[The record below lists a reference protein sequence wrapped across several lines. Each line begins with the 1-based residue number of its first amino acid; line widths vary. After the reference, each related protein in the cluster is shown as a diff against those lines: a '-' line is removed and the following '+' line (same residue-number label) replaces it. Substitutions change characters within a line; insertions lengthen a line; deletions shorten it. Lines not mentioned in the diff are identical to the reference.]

1 MYFNRHFYGI
11 IFWRRENRF
20 SRNKFLESR
29 KALIFAMRRCMTAV
43 LLFLAMIFILSGCGA
58 QREEPLKN
66 AYEYEKVRLV
76 MTANG
81 TDMGIETLTARRF
94 AELVDKESGGNVQI
108 EFYPNDEL
116 TGGNTNEA
124 VRSLSEG
131 SVDMG
136 AYVSGTMSLLDSRL
150 EVATIPWSFSS
161 YQEARKV
168 IDETGGEFYAKV
180 LADYGLIY
188 LGSTHN
194 AMRQLS
200 NNRNPVRTPVDLR
213 DMKIRVLGGDI
224 YRMFFSALDAKPVP
238 LGWSELNIA
247 IRQGVIEGQENGF
260 FLMQSGHL
268 NEIQKYMTVWNY
280 LYENYLFVI
289 NRKTFDRLEP
299 KTQVLIREKM
309 LEACEWSRDYLEAE
323 EEQIRK
329 QFVADGLKII
339 ELSPKELE
347 LFKELVRPLREE
359 LKAKY
364 GAEACKAFRID
375 MEKKF

>member
-1 MYFNRHFYGI
+1 
-11 IFWRRENRF
+11 
-20 SRNKFLESR
+20 
-29 KALIFAMRRCMTAV
+29 MRRCLTAV
-43 LLFLAMIFILSGCGA
+43 LLFLAMLFILSGCGE
-58 QREEPLKN
+58 QREESFKN
-66 AYEYEKVRLV
+66 ANEYEKVRLV

-94 AELVDKESGGNVQI
+94 SELVKEASGGNVQI

-124 VRSLSEG
+124 VRSLTEG

-136 AYVSGTMSLLDSRL
+136 AYVSGTMSLLDPRL

-168 IDETGGEFYAKV
+168 IDETGGEFYAKI
-180 LADYGLIY
+180 LDDYGLVY

-200 NNRNPVRTPVDLR
+200 SNRNPVRTPVDIR
-213 DMKIRVLGGDI
+213 DMKIRVLGGDV
-224 YRMFFSALDAKPVP
+224 YRLFFSALGAKPIP

-260 FLMQSGHL
+260 FLMRSGRL

-299 KTQVLIREKM
+299 KTQALIREKM

-323 EEQIRK
+323 EEKIRK
-329 QFVADGLKII
+329 QFAADGLKII

-347 LFKELVRPLREE
+347 MFKEQVRPLREE

-375 MEKKF
+375 MEKNF

>member
-1 MYFNRHFYGI
+1 
-11 IFWRRENRF
+11 
-20 SRNKFLESR
+20 
-29 KALIFAMRRCMTAV
+29 MRRCLTAV
-43 LLFLAMIFILSGCGA
+43 LLFSAMLFLLSGCGK
-58 QREEPLKN
+58 QPEETRKQ
-66 AYEYEKVRLV
+66 ADEYEKVRLV

-81 TDMGIETLTARRF
+81 TETGIETLTAHRF
-94 AELVDKESGGNVQI
+94 AELVKDASDGNVQI

-124 VRSLSEG
+124 VRSLTEG

-136 AYVSGTMSLLDSRL
+136 AYVAGTMSLLDSRL
-150 EVATIPWSFSS
+150 EVSTIPWSFSG

-168 IDETGGEFYAKV
+168 IDETGGKFYAKV
-180 LADYGLIY
+180 LADYGLVY

-224 YRMFFSALDAKPVP
+224 YRLFFSALGAKPVP

-299 KTQVLIREKM
+299 KTQTLIREKM
-309 LEACEWSRDYLEAE
+309 LEACEWSRNYLEAE
-323 EEQIRK
+323 ELKIRK
-329 QFVADGLKII
+329 QFAADGLKII
-339 ELSPKELE
+339 DLTPEELE
-347 LFKELVRPLREE
+347 LFKEIVRPLREE

-364 GAEACKAFRID
+364 GEEACKAFRID
-375 MEKKF
+375 MEKNF

>member
-1 MYFNRHFYGI
+1 
-11 IFWRRENRF
+11 
-20 SRNKFLESR
+20 
-29 KALIFAMRRCMTAV
+29 MRRCLTAV
-43 LLFLAMIFILSGCGA
+43 LLFLAMLFILSGCGE
-58 QREEPLKN
+58 QPEESFKN
-66 AYEYEKVRLV
+66 ADEYEKVRLV

-81 TDMGIETLTARRF
+81 TDMGIETLTARKF
-94 AELVDKESGGNVQI
+94 SALVKEASGGNVQI

-124 VRSLSEG
+124 VRSLTEG

-136 AYVSGTMSLLDSRL
+136 AYVSGTMSLLDPRL

-168 IDETGGEFYAKV
+168 IDETGGEFYAKI
-180 LADYGLIY
+180 LDDYGLVY

-200 NNRNPVRTPVDLR
+200 SNRNPVRTPIDIR
-213 DMKIRVLGGDI
+213 DMKIRVLGGDV
-224 YRMFFSALDAKPVP
+224 YRLFFSALGAKPIP

-260 FLMQSGHL
+260 FLMRSGRL

-299 KTQVLIREKM
+299 KTQALIREKM

-323 EEQIRK
+323 EEKIRK
-329 QFVADGLKII
+329 QFAADGLKII

-347 LFKELVRPLREE
+347 LFKEQVRPLREE

-375 MEKKF
+375 MEKNF

>member
-1 MYFNRHFYGI
+1 
-11 IFWRRENRF
+11 
-20 SRNKFLESR
+20 
-29 KALIFAMRRCMTAV
+29 MRRCVTAV
-43 LLFLAMIFILSGCGA
+43 LLFSAMLFILSGCGE
-58 QREEPLKN
+58 QPEPYQKN
-66 AYEYEKVRLV
+66 ADKYEKVRLV

-94 AELVDKESGGNVQI
+94 AELVNDASGGNVRI

-161 YQEARKV
+161 YREARKV

-200 NNRNPVRTPVDLR
+200 NNRNPVRTPADLR

-260 FLMQSGHL
+260 FLMRSGHL

-323 EEQIRK
+323 EEKIRK
-329 QFVADGLKII
+329 QFAEDGLKII

-347 LFKELVRPLREE
+347 LFKEIVRPLREE

-364 GAEACKAFRID
+364 GEEACKAFRID
-375 MEKKF
+375 MEKNF

>member
-1 MYFNRHFYGI
+1 
-11 IFWRRENRF
+11 
-20 SRNKFLESR
+20 
-29 KALIFAMRRCMTAV
+29 MRRCLTAV
-43 LLFLAMIFILSGCGA
+43 LLFLAMLFILSGCGE
-58 QREEPLKN
+58 QREASNEN
-66 AYEYEKVRLV
+66 ADEYEKVRLV

-81 TDMGIETLTARRF
+81 TDMGIETLTAKHF
-94 AELVDKESGGNVQI
+94 AELVAQASGGNVHI

-124 VRSLSEG
+124 VRSLTEG

-150 EVATIPWSFSS
+150 EVATIPWSFAS

-200 NNRNPVRTPVDLR
+200 SNRNPVRTPIDLL
-213 DMKIRVLGGDI
+213 DMKIRVLGGDV
-224 YRMFFSALDAKPVP
+224 YRLFFSALGAKPVP

-260 FLMQSGHL
+260 FLMRSGRL

-323 EEQIRK
+323 EEKIRK
-329 QFVADGLKII
+329 QFVEDGLEII
-339 ELSPKELE
+339 ELSPEELE
-347 LFKELVRPLREE
+347 RFKERVQPLREQ

-364 GAEACKAFRID
+364 GTEACEAFRID
-375 MEKKF
+375 MEKNF